1 MPYRDE
7 SKLMSKDAPAD
18 ASTELCFNPPN
29 GPFDG
34 ESKESTVVGTLT
46 SKYDVDW
53 IALEMSEGKE
63 YTISLEGMGDL
74 TDTKIRL
81 LDSKGTEIM
90 ALDDVDMDGDGVAE
104 SLHPTIKFTPEAGT
118 GTQKYHIE
126 VSAYTGNPG
135 TNDFMDPAG
144 YTVTLDE
151 MVLPD
156 PTEGEMISGT
166 HYNG

>member
-1 MPYRDE
+1 
-7 SKLMSKDAPAD
+7 MSKDAPAD
-18 ASTELCFNPPN
+18 ASTELRFDPPN

-34 ESKESTVVGTLT
+34 ESKESTVEGTLT

-63 YTISLEGMGDL
+63 YTIELEGMGEL

-81 LDSKGTEIM
+81 LGSKGGEIM
-90 ALDDVDMDGDGVAE
+90 ALDDVDMDGDGVAD

-118 GTQKYHIE
+118 GTQKYFIE

-144 YTVTLDE
+144 YYGDV
-151 MVLPD
+151 
-156 PTEGEMISGT
+156 G
-166 HYNG
+166 